1 LGKKKNCVILLG
13 SSSTAWSGSLEFFGQ
28 NEIGYNDR
36 IGNIN
41 DRICNMAVLIALFKT
56 VRPRQWLKNL
66 ALYGALIFAGLLF
79 QEGAFLLVTQAFFVF
94 TILSSA
100 TYIFNDLL
108 DIKADRLHPFKKKRP
123 IASGD
128 LPVPFAVFALLAGVI
143 IGISWAYSLNFYF
156 FLSCL
161 VYLAVQILYTGFLKK
176 VAIMDVIVIA
186 FGYLIRVYAGAF
198 VIAAHMDVWFLL
210 TVISASLFLAV
221 GKRRGEMTLLM
232 SSGNGV
238 ATRESLKRYTEKLLD
253 IYTAMFATATW
264 ITYSL
269 FTFNH
274 PKIVP
279 DGRALNLISLL
290 PKTLVSEKWMMI
302 TIPFVVYGIMRYLQ
316 LIYEKNEGESPERVL
331 LSDKPL
337 IVTVIMLGVMI
348 IGVLYYIA

>member
-1 LGKKKNCVILLG
+1 
-13 SSSTAWSGSLEFFGQ
+13 
-28 NEIGYNDR
+28 
-36 IGNIN
+36 
-41 DRICNMAVLIALFKT
+41 MAVLIALLST

-66 ALYGALIFAGLLF
+66 ALYAALIFTGLLF
-79 QEGAFLLVTQAFFVF
+79 QNGDFVIVTQAFVVF

-100 TYIFNDLL
+100 TYIFNDLF

-123 IASGD
+123 LASGE
-128 LPVPFAVFALLAGVI
+128 LPIPVAIFALISGVI
-143 IGISWAYSLNFYF
+143 IGLAWAYSLNYF
-156 FLSCL
+156 FYISCL
-161 VYLAVQILYTGFLKK
+161 VYLGVQVLYTGFLKK

-186 FGYLIRVYAGAF
+186 LGYLIRVYAGAF
-198 VIAAHMDVWFLL
+198 VISAHMDVWFLL

-232 SSGNGV
+232 SRGSEV
-238 ATRESLKRYTEKLLD
+238 ATREALKRYTEKLLD
-253 IYTAMFATATW
+253 IYTGMFATATW
-264 ITYSL
+264 ITYAL

-279 DGRALNLISLL
+279 DGKALKIISLL
-290 PKTLVSEKWMMI
+290 PTTLLSEKWMMI

-337 IVTVIMLGVMI
+337 IITVLTWGVMV
-348 IGVLYYIA
+348 IGLLYYVG

>member
-1 LGKKKNCVILLG
+1 
-13 SSSTAWSGSLEFFGQ
+13 
-28 NEIGYNDR
+28 
-36 IGNIN
+36 
-41 DRICNMAVLIALFKT
+41 MAVLIALFKT

-66 ALYGALIFAGLLF
+66 ALYGALIFTGMLY
-79 QEGAFLLVTQAFFVF
+79 QKGAFGLVTSAFFVF
-94 TILSSA
+94 ILLSSV

-108 DIKADRLHPFKKKRP
+108 DVRTDRLHPFKKNRP
-123 IASGD
+123 IASGE
-128 LPVPFAVFALLAGVI
+128 LPIPVALIAIAGGVF
-143 IGISWAYSLNFYF
+143 IGLNWAYSLNFYF
-156 FLSCL
+156 FVSCL
-161 VYLAVQILYTGFLKK
+161 VYLVVQVLYTGFLKK
-176 VAIMDVIVIA
+176 IAIVDVIVIA

-198 VIAAHMDVWFLL
+198 VITAHMDVWFLL

-232 SSGNGV
+232 SSGKV
-238 ATRESLKRYTEKLLD
+238 AATRETLKHYTEQLLD

-279 DGRALNLISLL
+279 DGRALSFISGL

-316 LIYEKNEGESPERVL
+316 VIYEKNEGESPERVL

-337 IVTVIMLGVMI
+337 IITVGVWVVVL
-348 IGVLYYIA
+348 IGVLYYIP